1 MICPAYYLY
10 FPLRI
15 KLVAHLADKLHMTSQ
30 LSALLSNIT
39 QSTSGS
45 KSSAASV
52 LNNLSQAAALDTAAK
67 VTVARLPEQI
77 LAIQTQG
84 QPATRVSLL
93 KSADLLPPQ
102 RPQLTSFSQGG
113 VNQAALIS
121 TETGMSTS
129 QVTAMQLKTLS
140 LSLATMLASM
150 PTPQQSMRVSVQA
163 TVTQLT
169 SNQLSLTLA
178 DGQPLNLSLKPD
190 AAAQLSADIKN
201 NGKLV
206 SLTLNQ
212 VPGDTGKLTVS
223 ITSAKQSN
231 LASQGTQSAASTL
244 QAAPL
249 SVTDSKITTV
259 LTNALRSQ
267 GVAFGHGTPVNGNVP
282 DAIAKLLP
290 NIQTQNTLQQVSMLS
305 LKGNTLTSY
314 SAASQ
319 AVLTF
324 PTSDSGAVIPRAS
337 QQLAA
342 KLSASAIPV
351 GAMVEKGVEKGVEK
365 TAGNSSALTETTG
378 KTSANSSENVAQRAK
393 ADSANHASNSSSIKL
408 SPEFSTAVDSKGASI
423 QGTDVHKA
431 IVTLSRALLSQT
443 GSTQQALTQLTS
455 ILSGTAEGS
464 DKTTAVLGQIAKQ
477 ITGINSNALP
487 SARPLVTPQVPN
499 ATTTPASPNSS
510 QETNAFTN
518 DNTVSLKTGA
528 GDINTGNVDTS
539 LRKGISQLIALLG
552 GSGNSIRGNVTQSN
566 TSQGTGSQGTATQ
579 GTATQGKDTLGNH
592 TGAASNT
599 PTTNDKTANQ
609 VTGPQDIE
617 KNSVEAKTST
627 PNTQQSLQATQNNTD
642 SSIASRIHG
651 LLNAPAIAV
660 TPLTLTSPIAASNF
674 VQGLVALLQ
683 LSLAGRALSR
693 QPSLKVQIDSPDS
706 IISKT
711 ITNTSG
717 SAPSSRVAQDVANLD
732 SRTNLLANLKTLLAN
747 HQHSKVAQAENRVQ
761 GQDSFFYALP
771 SVSQHYAPAELLVQR
786 EPDRQHGKEDKD
798 GEKRLWNVTMKLD
811 IGDAGQLLAK
821 SKIDTDTITIDLY
834 TSNETVLTRVAD
846 TLPFLERRLVDLG
859 LNVEKMSFQRGHI
872 PETLNKRPHQ
882 IFETRV

>member
-15 KLVAHLADKLHMTSQ
+15 KLVAPLADKLHMTSQ

-39 QSTSGS
+39 QDTSGS

-84 QPATRVSLL
+84 QPATQVSLL

-113 VNQAALIS
+113 VTQAALIS

-150 PTPQQSMRVSVQA
+150 PTPQQSMRVDVQA

-206 SLTLNQ
+206 SLSLNQ

-223 ITSAKQSN
+223 ITSAKQAN

-244 QAAPL
+244 QTAPL

-337 QQLAA
+337 EQLAA

-351 GAMVEKGVEKGVEK
+351 GAMVGKGIEK
-365 TAGNSSALTETTG
+365 TAGNSSNLTDTTG
-378 KTSANSSENVAQRAK
+378 KASENGSENVVQRAK
-393 ADSANHASNSSSIKL
+393 AGSANHASNSSSITL

-464 DKTTAVLGQIAKQ
+464 DKTTAVLSQIAKQ

-487 SARPLVTPQVPN
+487 SARPLIAPQVSN

-518 DNTVSLKTGA
+518 DNTVGLKTGA
-528 GDINTGNVDTS
+528 GDVNTGNADNS

-566 TSQGTGSQGTATQ
+566 ASQGSATQGTGSQGTGSQ
-579 GTATQGKDTLGNH
+579 GNH

-609 VTGPQDIE
+609 VTGPKDID

-627 PNTQQSLQATQNNTD
+627 PNTQQSMQATQNNTD

-660 TPLTLTSPIAASNF
+660 TPLSLTSPIAASNF

-846 TLPFLERRLVDLG
+846 TLPFLERRLADLG

>member
-1 MICPAYYLY
+1 
-10 FPLRI
+10 
-15 KLVAHLADKLHMTSQ
+15 MTSQ

-39 QSTSGS
+39 QDTSGS

-84 QPATRVSLL
+84 QPATQVSLL

-113 VNQAALIS
+113 VTQAALIS

-150 PTPQQSMRVSVQA
+150 PTPQQSMRVDVQA

-206 SLTLNQ
+206 SLSLNQ

-223 ITSAKQSN
+223 ITSAKQAN

-244 QAAPL
+244 QTAPL

-337 QQLAA
+337 EQLAA

-351 GAMVEKGVEKGVEK
+351 GAMVGKGIEK
-365 TAGNSSALTETTG
+365 TAGNSSNLTDTTG
-378 KTSANSSENVAQRAK
+378 KASENGSENVVQRAK
-393 ADSANHASNSSSIKL
+393 AGSANHASNSSSITL

-464 DKTTAVLGQIAKQ
+464 DKTTAVLSQIAKQ

-487 SARPLVTPQVPN
+487 SARPLIAPQVSN

-518 DNTVSLKTGA
+518 DNTVGLKTGA
-528 GDINTGNVDTS
+528 GDVNTGNADNS

-566 TSQGTGSQGTATQ
+566 ASQGSATQ

-609 VTGPQDIE
+609 VTGPKDID

-627 PNTQQSLQATQNNTD
+627 PNTQQSMQATQNNTD

-660 TPLTLTSPIAASNF
+660 TPLSLTSPIAASNF

-846 TLPFLERRLVDLG
+846 TLPFLERRLADLG

-872 PETLNKRPHQ
+872 PDTLNKRPHQ

>member
-67 VTVARLPEQI
+67 VTVARLPEQM

-84 QPATRVSLL
+84 QPATQVSLL
-93 KSADLLPPQ
+93 KSTDLLPPQ

-113 VNQAALIS
+113 VTQAALIS

-178 DGQPLNLSLKPD
+178 DGQPLNLSLEPD

-351 GAMVEKGVEKGVEK
+351 GAMVEKGVEK

-378 KTSANSSENVAQRAK
+378 KTSANGSENVAQRAK

-408 SPEFSTAVDSKGASI
+408 SPELSTAVDNKGASI

-499 ATTTPASPNSS
+499 ATTTPASPNPSH
-510 QETNAFTN
+510 ETNAFTN
-518 DNTVSLKTGA
+518 DNTVGLKTGA
-528 GDINTGNVDTS
+528 GDINTGNADTS

-552 GSGNSIRGNVTQSN
+552 GSGNSIRGNVIQSN
-566 TSQGTGSQGTATQ
+566 TSQGTGSQGTAAQ

-609 VTGPQDIE
+609 VAGPQDRD

-627 PNTQQSLQATQNNTD
+627 PNPQQNTQAIQNNTD

-706 IISKT
+706 FISKT

-747 HQHSKVAQAENRVQ
+747 HQHSKVALAENRVQ

-859 LNVEKMSFQRGHI
+859 LNIEKMSFQRGHI
-872 PETLNKRPHQ
+872 PDTLNKRPHQ

>member
-39 QSTSGS
+39 QDTSGS

-84 QPATRVSLL
+84 QPATQVSLL

-113 VNQAALIS
+113 VTQAALIS

-206 SLTLNQ
+206 SLSLNQ

-223 ITSAKQSN
+223 VTSAKQAN

-244 QAAPL
+244 QTAPL

-267 GVAFGHGTPVNGNVP
+267 GIAFGHGNPVNGNVP

-290 NIQTQNTLQQVSMLS
+290 NIQSQNTLQQVSMLS

-324 PTSDSGAVIPRAS
+324 PTSDSGTVIPRAS

-351 GAMVEKGVEKGVEK
+351 GAMVEK

-378 KTSANSSENVAQRAK
+378 KTSANGSENVAQRAK
-393 ADSANHASNSSSIKL
+393 TDSANHASNSSSITL

-464 DKTTAVLGQIAKQ
+464 DKTTAVLSQIAKQ

-487 SARPLVTPQVPN
+487 SARPLIAPQVSN

-518 DNTVSLKTGA
+518 DNTVGLKTGA
-528 GDINTGNVDTS
+528 GDVNTGNADNS

-552 GSGNSIRGNVTQSN
+552 GSGNSIRGNVIQSN
-566 TSQGTGSQGTATQ
+566 TSQGTGSQ

-609 VTGPQDIE
+609 VTGSQDIE
-617 KNSVEAKTST
+617 KNNVEAKTST
-627 PNTQQSLQATQNNTD
+627 PNNQQSMQATQNNTD
-642 SSIASRIHG
+642 SSIASRIYG

-660 TPLTLTSPIAASNF
+660 TPLSLTSPIAASNF

-846 TLPFLERRLVDLG
+846 TLPYLERRLADLG

-872 PETLNKRPHQ
+872 PDTLNKRPHQ

>member
-84 QPATRVSLL
+84 QPATQVSLL
-93 KSADLLPPQ
+93 KSTDLLPPQ

-113 VNQAALIS
+113 VTQAALIS

-249 SVTDSKITTV
+249 SVIDSKITTV

-351 GAMVEKGVEKGVEK
+351 GAMVEKGVEK
-365 TAGNSSALTETTG
+365 TAGNNSVLTETTG
-378 KTSANSSENVAQRAK
+378 KTSANGSENVAQRAK

-423 QGTDVHKA
+423 QGTDVHKG
-431 IVTLSRALLSQT
+431 IITLSRALLSQT

-455 ILSGTAEGS
+455 ILSGTVEGS

-499 ATTTPASPNSS
+499 TTTTPASPNSS
-510 QETNAFTN
+510 QESNAFTN
-518 DNTVSLKTGA
+518 DNTVGLKTGL
-528 GDINTGNVDTS
+528 GDINTGNADTS

-552 GSGNSIRGNVTQSN
+552 GSGNSIRGNVIQSN
-566 TSQGTGSQGTATQ
+566 TSQ

-609 VTGPQDIE
+609 VTGSQDIE
-617 KNSVEAKTST
+617 KNNVEAKTST
-627 PNTQQSLQATQNNTD
+627 PTPQQNMQATQNNTD

-683 LSLAGRALSR
+683 ISLAGRALSR

-771 SVSQHYAPAELLVQR
+771 SVSQHYAPAELLVQK

-859 LNVEKMSFQRGHI
+859 LNIEKMSFQRGHI
-872 PETLNKRPHQ
+872 PDTLNKRPHQ

>member
-1 MICPAYYLY
+1 
-10 FPLRI
+10 
-15 KLVAHLADKLHMTSQ
+15 MTSQ

-39 QSTSGS
+39 QNTSGS

-84 QPATRVSLL
+84 QPATQVSLL

-102 RPQLTSFSQGG
+102 RPQLISFSQNGG
-113 VNQAALIS
+113 TQAALIS

-150 PTPQQSMRVSVQA
+150 PPPQQNMRVNVQA

-169 SNQLSLTLA
+169 NNQLSLSLA
-178 DGQPLNLSLKPD
+178 DGQQLNLQLKPD
-190 AAAQLSADIKN
+190 AAAQLSGDIKN

-206 SLTLNQ
+206 SLSLNQ
-212 VPGDTGKLTVS
+212 VPGDTGKLAVA
-223 ITSAKQSN
+223 ITSTKQTN
-231 LASQGTQSAASTL
+231 LGTQGAHSAASTL

-249 SVTDSKITTV
+249 SITDSKVSAVI
-259 LTNALRSQ
+259 TNALRFQ
-267 GVAFGHGTPVNGNVP
+267 GIAFGHGNLGNANVP
-282 DAIAKLLP
+282 DTIAKQLP

-319 AVLTF
+319 AVLKF
-324 PTSDSGAVIPRAS
+324 PSPEGSTVIPRAS
-337 QQLAA
+337 EQLAA
-342 KLSASAIPV
+342 KLSALAIPV
-351 GAMVEKGVEKGVEK
+351 GAIVGKGVEK
-365 TAGNSSALTETTG
+365 TAGNNSIVSDTTV
-378 KTSANSSENVAQRAK
+378 KTSANGSDNLVQRAK
-393 ADSANHASNSSSIKL
+393 ADNANQASSSPSIKS
-408 SPEFSTAVDSKGASI
+408 SPEFSTAVDGKSALI

-431 IVTLSRALLSQT
+431 IITLSRALLSQT
-443 GSTQQALTQLTS
+443 GSTQQALTQLTA
-455 ILSGTAEGS
+455 ILNGTVEGS
-464 DKTTAVLGQIAKQ
+464 DKTTAVLNQIAKQ

-487 SARPLVTPQVPN
+487 SAKPLSSPQPAN
-499 ATTTPASPNSS
+499 TTTTSASSNSS
-510 QETNAFTN
+510 QESIASTN
-518 DNTVSLKTGA
+518 DDTAGIKKGA
-528 GDINTGNVDTS
+528 GDINTGNADTS

-552 GSGNSIRGNVTQSN
+552 GSGNGIRGN
-566 TSQGTGSQGTATQ
+566 ATQ
-579 GTATQGKDTLGNH
+579 GNNIGFPSNTAPSSDKAATQATSLQDV
-592 TGAASNT
+592 
-599 PTTNDKTANQ
+599 DKN
-609 VTGPQDIE
+609 GL
-617 KNSVEAKTST
+617 EAKSST
-627 PNTQQSLQATQNNTD
+627 PNTQQNTQATQNNAD
-642 SSIASRIHG
+642 ASIASRIHA
-651 LLNAPAIAV
+651 LINAPAIAV

-693 QPSLKVQIDSPDS
+693 QPSLKAQIDSPDS

-711 ITNTSG
+711 ITNSSG
-717 SAPSSRVAQDVANLD
+717 TVLSSRVAQDVANLD

-747 HQHSKVAQAENRVQ
+747 HQHSKVAQAETRVQ

-771 SVSQHYAPAELLVQR
+771 SVTQHYAPAELLVQR
-786 EPDRQHGKEDKD
+786 EPDRQHEKEGKG
-798 GEKRLWNVTMKLD
+798 GERRLWNVTMKLD

-846 TLPFLERRLVDLG
+846 TLPFLERRLADLG

>member
-1 MICPAYYLY
+1 
-10 FPLRI
+10 
-15 KLVAHLADKLHMTSQ
+15 
-30 LSALLSNIT
+30 
-39 QSTSGS
+39 
-45 KSSAASV
+45 
-52 LNNLSQAAALDTAAK
+52 
-67 VTVARLPEQI
+67 
-77 LAIQTQG
+77 
-84 QPATRVSLL
+84 
-93 KSADLLPPQ
+93 
-102 RPQLTSFSQGG
+102 LT
-113 VNQAALIS
+113 
-121 TETGMSTS
+121 
-129 QVTAMQLKTLS
+129 
-140 LSLATMLASM
+140 
-150 PTPQQSMRVSVQA
+150 
-163 TVTQLT
+163 
-169 SNQLSLTLA
+169 
-178 DGQPLNLSLKPD
+178 D
-190 AAAQLSADIKN
+190 
-201 NGKLV
+201 
-206 SLTLNQ
+206 
-212 VPGDTGKLTVS
+212 
-223 ITSAKQSN
+223 
-231 LASQGTQSAASTL
+231 
-244 QAAPL
+244 
-249 SVTDSKITTV
+249 
-259 LTNALRSQ
+259 
-267 GVAFGHGTPVNGNVP
+267 
-282 DAIAKLLP
+282 
-290 NIQTQNTLQQVSMLS
+290 
-305 LKGNTLTSY
+305 
-314 SAASQ
+314 
-319 AVLTF
+319 
-324 PTSDSGAVIPRAS
+324 
-337 QQLAA
+337 
-342 KLSASAIPV
+342 
-351 GAMVEKGVEKGVEK
+351 
-365 TAGNSSALTETTG
+365 TTG
-378 KTSANSSENVAQRAK
+378 KASENGSENVVQRAK
-393 ADSANHASNSSSIKL
+393 AGSANHASNSSSITL

-464 DKTTAVLGQIAKQ
+464 DKTTAVLSQIAKQ

-487 SARPLVTPQVPN
+487 SARPLIAPQVSN

-518 DNTVSLKTGA
+518 DNTVGLKTGA
-528 GDINTGNVDTS
+528 GDVNTGNADNS

-566 TSQGTGSQGTATQ
+566 ASQGSATQGTGSQGTGSQG
-579 GTATQGKDTLGNH
+579 DH

-609 VTGPQDIE
+609 VTGPKDID

-627 PNTQQSLQATQNNTD
+627 PNTQQSMQATQNNTD

-660 TPLTLTSPIAASNF
+660 TPLSLTSPIAASNF

-846 TLPFLERRLVDLG
+846 TLPFLERRLADLG

>member
-15 KLVAHLADKLHMTSQ
+15 KLVAPLADKLHMTSQ

-113 VNQAALIS
+113 VTQAALIS

-206 SLTLNQ
+206 SLSLNQ

-223 ITSAKQSN
+223 VTSAKQAN

-267 GVAFGHGTPVNGNVP
+267 GIAFGHGNPVNGNVP

-290 NIQTQNTLQQVSMLS
+290 NIQSQNTLQQVSMLS

-324 PTSDSGAVIPRAS
+324 PTSDSGTVIPRAS

-351 GAMVEKGVEKGVEK
+351 GAMVEK

-378 KTSANSSENVAQRAK
+378 KTSANGSENVAQRAK
-393 ADSANHASNSSSIKL
+393 TDSANHASNSSSITL

-464 DKTTAVLGQIAKQ
+464 DKTTAVLSQIAKQ

-487 SARPLVTPQVPN
+487 SARPLIAPQVSN

-518 DNTVSLKTGA
+518 DNTVGLKTGA
-528 GDINTGNVDTS
+528 GDVNTGNADNS

-552 GSGNSIRGNVTQSN
+552 GSGNSIRGNVIQSN

-609 VTGPQDIE
+609 VTGSQDIE
-617 KNSVEAKTST
+617 KNNVEAKTST
-627 PNTQQSLQATQNNTD
+627 PNNQQSMQATQNNTD
-642 SSIASRIHG
+642 SSIASRIYG

-660 TPLTLTSPIAASNF
+660 TPLSLTSPIAASNF

-846 TLPFLERRLVDLG
+846 TLPYLERRLADLG

-872 PETLNKRPHQ
+872 PDTLNKRPHQ

>member
-1 MICPAYYLY
+1 
-10 FPLRI
+10 
-15 KLVAHLADKLHMTSQ
+15 MTSQ

-39 QSTSGS
+39 QNTSGS

-84 QPATRVSLL
+84 QPATQVSLL
-93 KSADLLPPQ
+93 KNADLLPPQ
-102 RPQLTSFSQGG
+102 RPQLASFSQGG
-113 VNQAALIS
+113 VTQAALIS

-150 PTPQQSMRVSVQA
+150 PTPQQNMRINVQA

-169 SNQLSLTLA
+169 NNQLSLSLA
-178 DGQPLNLSLKPD
+178 DGQQLNLSLKPD
-190 AAAQLSADIKN
+190 AAAQLSSDIKN

-206 SLTLNQ
+206 SLSLNQ
-212 VPGDTGKLTVS
+212 VPGDTGKLAVA
-223 ITSAKQSN
+223 ITSTKQTN
-231 LASQGTQSAASTL
+231 LAAQAASTL

-249 SVTDSKITTV
+249 SITDSKVSAVITNT
-259 LTNALRSQ
+259 LRSQ
-267 GVAFGHGTPVNGNVP
+267 GIAFGHANLGNANVP
-282 DAIAKLLP
+282 DTIAKQLP

-319 AVLTF
+319 AVLKFASPEGGTV
-324 PTSDSGAVIPRAS
+324 TPRAS
-337 QQLAA
+337 EQLAA
-342 KLSASAIPV
+342 KLSASPIPV
-351 GAMVEKGVEKGVEK
+351 GAIVERGVGKEVGK
-365 TAGNSSALTETTG
+365 TAGSNSVVTDATV
-378 KTSANSSENVAQRAK
+378 KTSANGSDNLVQRAK
-393 ADSANHASNSSSIKL
+393 ADNANQASSSPSIKS
-408 SPEFSTAVDSKGASI
+408 SPSLSTAVDSKGVSI
-423 QGTDVHKA
+423 QGSDVHKA
-431 IVTLSRALLSQT
+431 IITLSRALLSQT
-443 GSTQQALTQLTS
+443 GSTQQALTQLTA
-455 ILSGTAEGS
+455 ILNGTVEGS
-464 DKTTAVLGQIAKQ
+464 DKTTAVLSQIAKQ

-487 SARPLVTPQVPN
+487 SARPLLTPQPFN
-499 ATTTPASPNSS
+499 ATTTPASSNSS
-510 QETNAFTN
+510 QESNASIN
-518 DNTVSLKTGA
+518 DNATGIKNGA
-528 GDINTGNVDTS
+528 GDINTGSTDTS

-552 GSGNSIRGNVTQSN
+552 GSGNSLRGN
-566 TSQGTGSQGTATQ
+566 ATQ
-579 GTATQGKDTLGNH
+579 GSGSGAASHGKETLGNNI
-592 TGAASNT
+592 GSPSNT
-599 PTTNDKTANQ
+599 APSSDKAATQA
-609 VTGPQDIE
+609 TSLQDVD
-617 KNSVEAKTST
+617 KSGLDAKPSA
-627 PNTQQSLQATQNNTD
+627 PNTQQNTQATQNNID
-642 SSIASRIHG
+642 ASLASRIHA
-651 LLNAPAIAV
+651 LVNSPAIAV

-693 QPSLKVQIDSPDS
+693 QPSLKAQIDSPDS

-717 SAPSSRVAQDVANLD
+717 TAPSSRVAQDVANLD

-747 HQHSKVAQAENRVQ
+747 HQHSKVAQAETRVQ

-786 EPDRQHGKEDKD
+786 EPDRQHEKEGKD
-798 GEKRLWNVTMKLD
+798 GERRFWNVTMKLD

-846 TLPFLERRLVDLG
+846 TLPFLERRLADLG

>member
-1 MICPAYYLY
+1 
-10 FPLRI
+10 
-15 KLVAHLADKLHMTSQ
+15 MTSQ

-39 QSTSGS
+39 QNTSGS

-52 LNNLSQAAALDTAAK
+52 MNNLSQAAALDTAAK

-84 QPATRVSLL
+84 QPATQVSLL

-113 VNQAALIS
+113 VTQAVLIS

-150 PTPQQSMRVSVQA
+150 PTPQQSMRINVQA

-169 SNQLSLTLA
+169 NNQLSLSLA
-178 DGQPLNLSLKPD
+178 DGQQLNVALKPN
-190 AAAQLSADIKN
+190 AAAQLSSDIKN

-206 SLTLNQ
+206 SLSLNQ
-212 VPGDTGKLTVS
+212 VPGDTGKLAVA
-223 ITSAKQSN
+223 ITSTKHTN
-231 LASQGTQSAASTL
+231 LATQGAQSAASTL

-249 SVTDSKITTV
+249 SITDSKVSAVITNT
-259 LTNALRSQ
+259 LRAQ
-267 GVAFGHGTPVNGNVP
+267 GIAFGHGNIGNANVP
-282 DAIAKLLP
+282 DTIAKQLP
-290 NIQTQNTLQQVSMLS
+290 NIQTPNTLQQVSMLS

-314 SAASQ
+314 SAVSQ
-319 AVLTF
+319 AVLKYPSPEGGT
-324 PTSDSGAVIPRAS
+324 VIPRAS
-337 QQLAA
+337 EQLAA

-351 GAMVEKGVEKGVEK
+351 GAIVERGVGKGVEK
-365 TAGNSSALTETTG
+365 TAGNNSTVTDASA
-378 KTSANSSENVAQRAK
+378 KTSANGNDNLVQRAK
-393 ADSANHASNSSSIKL
+393 ADNANQASSSPSIKS
-408 SPEFSTAVDSKGASI
+408 SPDLTTALGSKGASI

-431 IVTLSRALLSQT
+431 IITLSRALLSQT
-443 GSTQQALTQLTS
+443 GSTQQALTQLTA
-455 ILSGTAEGS
+455 ILNGTVEGS
-464 DKTTAVLGQIAKQ
+464 DKTTAVLSQIAKQ
-477 ITGINSNALP
+477 ITGINRNALP
-487 SARPLVTPQVPN
+487 SARPLLTSQPFN
-499 ATTTPASPNSS
+499 ATTTPASSNSS
-510 QETNAFTN
+510 QESNASTN
-518 DNTVSLKTGA
+518 DNTASLKTAA
-528 GDINTGNVDTS
+528 GDINTGSTDTN

-552 GSGNSIRGNVTQSN
+552 GSGNGIRGN
-566 TSQGTGSQGTATQ
+566 ATQ
-579 GTATQGKDTLGNH
+579 GIAPPPNTAPSSDKAATQATSL
-592 TGAASNT
+592 
-599 PTTNDKTANQ
+599 
-609 VTGPQDIE
+609 QDVE
-617 KNSVEAKTST
+617 KSGLEAKSST
-627 PNTQQSLQATQNNTD
+627 PNTQPNTQATQNNTD
-642 SSIASRIHG
+642 ASLASRIHA
-651 LLNAPAIAV
+651 LVNSPAIAV

-693 QPSLKVQIDSPDS
+693 QPSLKAQIDSPDS

-711 ITNTSG
+711 ITNTSAT
-717 SAPSSRVAQDVANLD
+717 APSSRVAQDVANLD

-747 HQHSKVAQAENRVQ
+747 HQHSKVAQAETRVQ
-761 GQDSFFYALP
+761 GQDSFFYAIP

-786 EPDRQHGKEDKD
+786 EPDRQHEKEGKD
-798 GEKRLWNVTMKLD
+798 GDRRLWNVTMKLD

-846 TLPFLERRLVDLG
+846 TLPFLERRLADLG

>member
-1 MICPAYYLY
+1 
-10 FPLRI
+10 
-15 KLVAHLADKLHMTSQ
+15 MTSQ

-113 VNQAALIS
+113 VTQAALIS

-206 SLTLNQ
+206 SLSLNQ

-223 ITSAKQSN
+223 VTSAKQAN

-267 GVAFGHGTPVNGNVP
+267 GIAFGHGNPVNGNVP

-290 NIQTQNTLQQVSMLS
+290 NIQSQNTLQQVSMLS

-324 PTSDSGAVIPRAS
+324 PTSDSGTVIPRAS

-351 GAMVEKGVEKGVEK
+351 GAMVEK

-378 KTSANSSENVAQRAK
+378 KTSANGSENVAQRAK
-393 ADSANHASNSSSIKL
+393 TDSANHASNSSSITL

-464 DKTTAVLGQIAKQ
+464 DKTTAVLSQIAKQ

-487 SARPLVTPQVPN
+487 SARPLIAPQVSN

-518 DNTVSLKTGA
+518 DNTVGLKTGA
-528 GDINTGNVDTS
+528 GDVNTGNADNS

-552 GSGNSIRGNVTQSN
+552 GSGNSIRGNVIQSN

-609 VTGPQDIE
+609 VTGSQDIE
-617 KNSVEAKTST
+617 KNNVEAKTST
-627 PNTQQSLQATQNNTD
+627 PNNQQSMQATQNNTD
-642 SSIASRIHG
+642 SSIASRIYG

-660 TPLTLTSPIAASNF
+660 TPLSLTSPIAASNF

-798 GEKRLWNVTMKLD
+798 GEKRLWYVTMKLD

-846 TLPFLERRLVDLG
+846 TLPYLERRLADLG

-872 PETLNKRPHQ
+872 PDTLNKRPHQ

>member
-1 MICPAYYLY
+1 
-10 FPLRI
+10 
-15 KLVAHLADKLHMTSQ
+15 MTSQ

-39 QSTSGS
+39 QNASGS

-84 QPATRVSLL
+84 QPATQVSLL

-102 RPQLTSFSQGG
+102 RPQLTSFSKGG
-113 VNQAALIS
+113 VAQAALIS

-150 PTPQQSMRVSVQA
+150 PTPQQNMRINVQA

-169 SNQLSLTLA
+169 NNQLSLSLA
-178 DGQPLNLSLKPD
+178 DGQQLNLQLKPD
-190 AAAQLSADIKN
+190 AAAQLSSDIKN

-206 SLTLNQ
+206 SLSLNQ
-212 VPGDTGKLTVS
+212 VPGDTGKLAVA
-223 ITSAKQSN
+223 ITSSKQTN
-231 LASQGTQSAASTL
+231 LAAQGAQSATSTL

-249 SVTDSKITTV
+249 SITDSKVSAVITNT
-259 LTNALRSQ
+259 LRSQ
-267 GVAFGHGTPVNGNVP
+267 GIAFGHANLGNANVP
-282 DAIAKLLP
+282 DTIVKQLP

-319 AVLTF
+319 AVLKFASPEGGT
-324 PTSDSGAVIPRAS
+324 VIPRAS
-337 QQLAA
+337 EQLAA

-351 GAMVEKGVEKGVEK
+351 GAIVERGVGK
-365 TAGNSSALTETTG
+365 TAGNNSIATDTTV
-378 KTSANSSENVAQRAK
+378 KTSANGSDNLVQRAK
-393 ADSANHASNSSSIKL
+393 TDNANQASISPSIKS
-408 SPEFSTAVDSKGASI
+408 SPDLTTALDSKGASI

-431 IVTLSRALLSQT
+431 IITLSRALLSQT
-443 GSTQQALTQLTS
+443 GSTQQALTQLTA
-455 ILSGTAEGS
+455 ILNGTVEGS
-464 DKTTAVLGQIAKQ
+464 DKTTAVLSQIAKQ
-477 ITGINSNALP
+477 ITGINSNTLP
-487 SARPLVTPQVPN
+487 SARPLLTPQPFN
-499 ATTTPASPNSS
+499 ATNATATPASSHSS
-510 QETNAFTN
+510 QESNASTS
-518 DNTVSLKTGA
+518 DNSAGIKNGA
-528 GDINTGNVDTS
+528 GDINTGSTDTS

-552 GSGNSIRGNVTQSN
+552 GSGNGIRGN
-566 TSQGTGSQGTATQ
+566 ATQ
-579 GTATQGKDTLGNH
+579 GIAPPSNTAPSSDKAATQATSLQDV
-592 TGAASNT
+592 
-599 PTTNDKTANQ
+599 DKS
-609 VTGPQDIE
+609 GL
-617 KNSVEAKTST
+617 EAKPST
-627 PNTQQSLQATQNNTD
+627 PNIQQNTPATQNNTD
-642 SSIASRIHG
+642 ASLASRIHA
-651 LLNAPAIAV
+651 LVNSPAIAV

-683 LSLAGRALSR
+683 LSLAGRALLR
-693 QPSLKVQIDSPDS
+693 QPSLKAQIDSPDS

-747 HQHSKVAQAENRVQ
+747 HQHSKVAQAETRVQ
-761 GQDSFFYALP
+761 GQDNFFYALP

-786 EPDRQHGKEDKD
+786 EPDRQHEKEGKAGDR
-798 GEKRLWNVTMKLD
+798 RLWNVTMKLD

-846 TLPFLERRLVDLG
+846 TLPFLERRLADLG
-859 LNVEKMSFQRGHI
+859 LNIEKMSFQRGHI